1 MEKHIRK
8 NKLTAGTFSDQVG
21 ASASLADHESTD
33 REARKLAFFLY
44 WNIKPTFARCRDPAF
59 TCMALYRAVVL
70 VQFVESAGPCWAMS
84 WSAVNTAAMQ
94 TALQLNQQ
102 IGQIVRGLK
111 EPLLHS
117 VSRVCGVFVQLRQY
131 RLSAEV

>member
-1 MEKHIRK
+1 MRPTTWAQTTPNQSAVLISLQVEKHIRK

-44 WNIKPTFARCRDPAF
+44 WNIKPTFARCRNPAV
-59 TCMALYRAVVL
+59 TCMACYRAVVL
-70 VQFVESAGPCWAMS
+70 IQIVVSAGPCWAMS
-84 WSAVNTAAMQ
+84 WSTINTAAML

-102 IGQIVRGLK
+102 IGRIKQGVK
-111 EPLLHS
+111 EP
-117 VSRVCGVFVQLRQY
+117 
-131 RLSAEV
+131 